1 MADGDKIKQVFWNIA
16 ENAVRAMREG
26 GVLRVSIERMGDD
39 WQVSF
44 ADTGTGMTPQQ
55 TEKIFEPFQ
64 SNFEGGTGLGLAVVY
79 QIVQAHEGK
88 VWARS
93 KPGQG
98 TTFVL
103 RLRRLDAERSVA
115 VGSSRPWRRSKPS
128 QSHSSGDS
136 LQRPPG
142 QGGRVANILVCD
154 DERSICEMLDIAL
167 RREGHRVET
176 VNSGQ
181 AAKNKIDGNLYDL
194 IITDIKMPN
203 IDGIE
208 VLKHAHRVSPDSP
221 VILITAVDDYE
232 AAVEAVKA
240 GGASDYIR
248 KSPGLVDEIK
258 LAINRVL
265 EKLSLSKQNF
275 ALRRDNAAHNSLDN
289 IIGSSAAMEKLKQTL
304 RTVASTASTVLIHGE
319 SGTGKELVA
328 RAVHICSPRAGEPF
342 VSVNCGAFPETL
354 LESELFGYL
363 KGAFTGANQN
373 KRGLFEVAGG
383 GTIFL
388 DEISEMTLAMQVKL
402 LRVLQERT
410 VRPVGGTS
418 EIPIDVRVIAA
429 TNRDLDKAVAENLFR
444 EDLYYRLNVIPIR
457 VPNLR
462 ERREDIPLLA
472 NHFQKKY
479 AAAAGRSI
487 LRVNKE
493 SLEAL
498 CGYEWPGNVRQLENT
513 VERAVALETT
523 EELHVELPAERPKA
537 RAAAAG
543 VGISGNMGEVAAG
556 RGAAARGRHGNLRCR
571 HRAHASADFAGAL
584 KRRADEGRR
593 SAGNFLPVVPAFD
606 EEVRAV
612 AASSEPR
619 VPS

>member
-1 MADGDKIKQVFWNIA
+1 M
-16 ENAVRAMREG
+16 
-26 GVLRVSIERMGDD
+26 
-39 WQVSF
+39 
-44 ADTGTGMTPQQ
+44 
-55 TEKIFEPFQ
+55 
-64 SNFEGGTGLGLAVVY
+64 
-79 QIVQAHEGK
+79 
-88 VWARS
+88 
-93 KPGQG
+93 
-98 TTFVL
+98 
-103 RLRRLDAERSVA
+103 
-115 VGSSRPWRRSKPS
+115 
-128 QSHSSGDS
+128 
-136 LQRPPG
+136 
-142 QGGRVANILVCD
+142 ANILVCD

-167 RREGHRVET
+167 RRDGHRVET
-176 VNSGQ
+176 VQSGQ
-181 AAKNKIDGNLYDL
+181 VAKNKIDGNLYDL

-208 VLKHAHRVSPDSP
+208 VLRHAHRVSPDSA

-258 LAINRVL
+258 LAISRVL
-265 EKLSLSKQNF
+265 EKLALSKQNF
-275 ALRRDNAAHNSLDN
+275 ALRRDAAAHNSLDN
-289 IIGSSAAMEKLKQTL
+289 IIGSSAAMEKLKQTV

-328 RAVHICSPRAGEPF
+328 RAVHICSPRATEPF

-363 KGAFTGANQN
+363 KGAFTGASQN

-429 TNRDLDKAVAENLFR
+429 TNRDLDKAVADNLFR

-472 NHFQKKY
+472 NHFLKKY
-479 AAAAGRSI
+479 ASAANRSI
-487 LRVNKE
+487 RRVHQN
-493 SLEAL
+493 SLDAL
-498 CGYEWPGNVRQLENT
+498 CNYDWPGNVRQLENT
-513 VERAVALETT
+513 IERAVALETT
-523 EELHVELPAERPKA
+523 DELHVELPAERPKA

-543 VGISGNMGEVAAG
+543 VGVSGAVSEIAPGSVLPQGVGMESYVANIERTLLQNALNRSNGVQTKAADLLGISY
-556 RGAAARGRHGNLRCR
+556 RSFRHLMKKYE
-571 HRAHASADFAGAL
+571 L
-584 KRRADEGRR
+584 
-593 SAGNFLPVVPAFD
+593 
-606 EEVRAV
+606 
-612 AASSEPR
+612 
-619 VPS
+619 